1 MEYWAKPRMAQD
13 QIVLFSP
20 TLDDSISDDRV
31 GGRCGGTPWDG
42 QRRSPPP
49 LEYHEA
55 SPLPLELAPAEGP
68 TAKSWRESPAQA
80 QRNDRE
86 VGQVVFCVRC
96 GKRQVLFRRLDYK
109 ETSKDQRGGMMVS
122 RRVYRCADCAGCAL
136 ASECLDP
143 KAKRGRTVQRD
154 EHEPLREKMAANP
167 AIRDNSNL

>member
-1 MEYWAKPRMAQD
+1 MEYWAKPRMARD

-31 GGRCGGTPWDG
+31 GGRCGGTPWDARG
-42 QRRSPPP
+42 V
-49 LEYHEA
+49 
-55 SPLPLELAPAEGP
+55 APAPGVEHRRGP
-68 TAKSWRESPAQA
+68 AEKLRELLRKPRPQE
-80 QRNDRE
+80 E
-86 VGQVVFCVRC
+86 VGQVVFRVRC

-109 ETSKDQRGGMMVS
+109 ETSKDQRGGMMVV